1 MIQGINGRGK
11 STGWILNRLNRPS
24 HLEAEDERETVLSII
39 NGVLK
44 EGDAALLRYT
54 KKYDKADLADPQDMR
69 VTEEEIQEAY
79 DSTSP
84 ELVKILERAAE
95 RIRRFHARQKTETW
109 LCFDE
114 KDIILGQKVIPM
126 ERVGVYVPG
135 GKAAYPSS
143 VLMNVIP
150 ARVAGVDEIIMVS
163 PPGGD
168 GRIHPSILA
177 AAKVAGVD
185 HIYRAGG
192 AQAIAALA
200 YGTGTIPK
208 VDKIVGP
215 GNIYVALAKKEV
227 FGHVDIDMIAG
238 PSEIVVVADKSAS
251 PSYVAADL
259 MSQAEHDE
267 MAVSVLITDSE
278 EIFASVL
285 QELERQT
292 AKLPSKDIILSSL
305 QHYGACILVDSI
317 EKGIELSNALAPE
330 HLELAVENP
339 MELLARVRHAGAVF
353 LGHYTPEPVGDYMA
367 GPNHVLP
374 TGGTARFFSPLSVED
389 FVKKSSIIFYG
400 REALRGVYENVADF
414 ARMEGLPA
422 HANAMEVRFDKD
434 EDGIPS

>member
-150 ARVAGVDEIIMVS
+150 
-163 PPGGD
+163 PG
-168 GRIHPSILA
+168 
-177 AAKVAGVD
+177 
-185 HIYRAGG
+185 
-192 AQAIAALA
+192 
-200 YGTGTIPK
+200 
-208 VDKIVGP
+208 
-215 GNIYVALAKKEV
+215 
-227 FGHVDIDMIAG
+227 
-238 PSEIVVVADKSAS
+238 
-251 PSYVAADL
+251 
-259 MSQAEHDE
+259 
-267 MAVSVLITDSE
+267 
-278 EIFASVL
+278 
-285 QELERQT
+285 
-292 AKLPSKDIILSSL
+292 
-305 QHYGACILVDSI
+305 
-317 EKGIELSNALAPE
+317 
-330 HLELAVENP
+330 
-339 MELLARVRHAGAVF
+339 
-353 LGHYTPEPVGDYMA
+353 
-367 GPNHVLP
+367 
-374 TGGTARFFSPLSVED
+374 
-389 FVKKSSIIFYG
+389 
-400 REALRGVYENVADF
+400 
-414 ARMEGLPA
+414 
-422 HANAMEVRFDKD
+422 
-434 EDGIPS
+434 

>member
-200 YGTGTIPK
+200 YGTETIPK

-238 PSEIVVVADKSAS
+238 PSEIVVVADKSAR

-267 MAVSVLITDSE
+267 MAVPVLITDSE

-422 HANAMEVRFDKD
+422 HANAMEVRFYKD

>member
-339 MELLARVRHAGAVF
+339 MELLGQVRHAGAVF